1 MTTEPKVRLEGVTKI
16 FGDQPESALPLVD
29 EGLSKTEIQARTGQ
43 VVAVSNV
50 SLSVEQGQTFI
61 VMGLS
66 GSGKSTLVR
75 CVNQLI
81 SPTHGRVYLDE
92 QDLTRAMPDELREI
106 RLTRLTM
113 MFQQFGLFPHKTVLD
128 NVAFGLK
135 MRGAA
140 APERR
145 NKAMEVLEM
154 VGLTEWAAYKPDA
167 LSGGMQQ
174 RVGLARALATDADV
188 LLMDEPFSA
197 LDPLIRRDMQDQ
209 FLNLEHEMRK
219 TILFITHDL
228 HEALKMGDM
237 LAIMKDGQIDQIG
250 DPEQIISNPA
260 TEYVSRFTED
270 VDRSR
275 VFTVGSIMKPTE
287 ALKRSKDGV
296 ESAVSRMEAL
306 ERRALFVVDDAGK
319 PVGLVSYEDALRAS
333 SNGDLSV
340 NQVTKTAFPQALP
353 DTPLADVYDFLTRDS
368 ALAVV
373 GEDNKLQGVV
383 SQTDVFEALA
393 APPAATDESE
403 SH

>member
-1 MTTEPKVRLEGVTKI
+1 
-16 FGDQPESALPLVD
+16 
-29 EGLSKTEIQARTGQ
+29 
-43 VVAVSNV
+43 
-50 SLSVEQGQTFI
+50 
-61 VMGLS
+61 
-66 GSGKSTLVR
+66 
-75 CVNQLI
+75 
-81 SPTHGRVYLDE
+81 
-92 QDLTRAMPDELREI
+92 
-106 RLTRLTM
+106 
-113 MFQQFGLFPHKTVLD
+113 
-128 NVAFGLK
+128 

-319 PVGLVSYEDALRAS
+319 PVGAGILRGCTSRILQRRLERESGHQNRLSPRHYRTPRSRMFMTSSPATRRWRWWARTTSFKAL
-333 SNGDLSV
+333 
-340 NQVTKTAFPQALP
+340 
-353 DTPLADVYDFLTRDS
+353 
-368 ALAVV
+368 
-373 GEDNKLQGVV
+373 
-383 SQTDVFEALA
+383 
-393 APPAATDESE
+393 
-403 SH
+403 